1 MAEYTTEVRS
11 ICEFYAGLKES
22 VGQNQV
28 IQIIERSRDKIF
40 NFPYPMFDE
49 NYKSVLESKIL
60 SHYYTREISEETV
73 GLWQLRL
80 YSKMNEIMP
89 KYNKL
94 YELEAKK
101 INPLA
106 TIWKETQGN
115 KKGNKEETDDRSIK
129 NNTESNRNSV
139 TGETIREDKGKT
151 STSNEAVA
159 NSGNDITSTDNERSF
174 IGYKE
179 HDVNVDK
186 YSETPQSQADL
197 LDEGY
202 LTNARA
208 VDNTKTY
215 EGIIKDHTNEGVT
228 HGLRTDTTSND
239 TESTQSNIGKTGTT
253 DDKNTSTSTTADSNV
268 NKANTTDE
276 YIEQITGFDGVSYT
290 KLVKEF
296 RDNFM
301 NIDLMIIDELKD
313 LFFQLW

>member
-80 YSKMNEIMP
+80 YAKMNEIMP

-115 KKGNKEETDDRSIK
+115 KKGNKEETDNRDIFSTGANSRNYSENDELSGSETK
-129 NNTESNRNSV
+129 GSNKSTNTIIGETDTT
-139 TGETIREDKGKT
+139 TGENKT
-151 STSNEAVA
+151 TYDNLKEK
-159 NSGNDITSTDNERSF
+159 TDNL
-174 IGYKE
+174 
-179 HDVNVDK
+179 DK
-186 YSETPQSQADL
+186 YHDTPQSQADIM
-197 LDEGY
+197 DEGY
-202 LTNARA
+202 LTNVRD
-208 VDNTKTY
+208 VENTKVTTGGFT
-215 EGIIKDHTNEGVT
+215 ETPNETTTKNANNTETENGTESLNRNANENRT
-228 HGLRTDTTSND
+228 HNENGTTSNH
-239 TESTQSNIGKTGTT
+239 IR
-253 DDKNTSTSTTADSNV
+253 
-268 NKANTTDE
+268 
-276 YIEQITGFDGVSYT
+276 F
-290 KLVKEF
+290 
-296 RDNFM
+296 
-301 NIDLMIIDELKD
+301 
-313 LFFQLW
+313 